1 MEFMDVP
8 RAGGFC
14 LRRSAMT
21 CTRPYTV
28 PLVTTSLSG
37 AAEETYCGIDQTT
50 TRCEAVLDLV
60 SGATFILGCYGGA
73 ETFSDLVVGRQFA
86 TSDPIR
92 FRNLNARLTELRTRV
107 FECANAITARR
118 AW

>member
-1 MEFMDVP
+1 VSRLDAQFAD
-8 RAGGFC
+8 
-14 LRRSAMT
+14 L
-21 CTRPYTV
+21 
-28 PLVTTSLSG
+28 
-37 AAEETYCGIDQTT
+37 D
-50 TRCEAVLDLV
+50 EAVSRLIGLLEESDDRFWIPNLQRGLADV
-60 SGATFILGCYGGA
+60 RAHRLSGATFILGCYGGA